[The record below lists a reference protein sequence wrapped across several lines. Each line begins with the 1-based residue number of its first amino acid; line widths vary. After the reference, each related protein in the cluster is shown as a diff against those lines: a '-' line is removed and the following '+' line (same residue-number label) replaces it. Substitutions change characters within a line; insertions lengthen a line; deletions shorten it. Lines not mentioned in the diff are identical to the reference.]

1 MVSVGSEGRHS
12 DPAIGLGLLQKFII
26 QAQHVW
32 TPAGIGEGVILT
44 LCHLLTES

>member
-1 MVSVGSEGRHS
+1 MVSVGPEGRQS
-12 DPAIGLGLLQKFII
+12 DPAFGLGLLQKFMI

-44 LCHLLTES
+44 LCHLPTES